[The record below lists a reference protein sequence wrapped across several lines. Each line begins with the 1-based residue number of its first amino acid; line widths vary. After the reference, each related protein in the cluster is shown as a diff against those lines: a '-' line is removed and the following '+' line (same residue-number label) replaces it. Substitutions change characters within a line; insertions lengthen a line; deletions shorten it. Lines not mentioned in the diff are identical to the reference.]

1 MLDRERMGDVAL
13 WREHFALTSER
24 WPEAPFSILRYQ
36 TVRRIL
42 DAMVTNLIQNVEEEL
57 VRRAVSSNADLR
69 QATPNVAH
77 YSDEMAKKIR
87 ELKDF
92 LMEQLYMH
100 VRVTRMGVKAKTV
113 MTGIFEAYFE
123 EPRQM
128 PPHIVAQIGE
138 ERGKPRVI
146 ADYIAGMTDRFA
158 LVEYRKLFDPLEK
171 V

>member
-1 MLDRERMGDVAL
+1 MARYSEDMER
-13 WREHFALTSER
+13 
-24 WPEAPFSILRYQ
+24 
-36 TVRRIL
+36 
-42 DAMVTNLIQNVEEEL
+42 
-57 VRRAVSSNADLR
+57 
-69 QATPNVAH
+69 
-77 YSDEMAKKIR
+77 KIR

-128 PPHIVAQIGE
+128 PPHIVATIGE
-138 ERGKPRVI
+138 GRGKPRVI